1 MMLHRQIQFSLAI
14 AAISEAI
21 LMQTS
26 AEQAPSVHR
35 VVARYLKLAF
45 HANICPDVVHA
56 GSHDLA
62 VFCADFHFI
71 CPCVLSRN
79 LLVRS

>member
-1 MMLHRQIQFSLAI
+1 
-14 AAISEAI
+14 
-21 LMQTS
+21 MQTS

-62 VFCADFHFI
+62 VFCADFHSV
-71 CPCVLSRN
+71 CRCCVYESVDEVLEFTIAAAHKMMSSANR
-79 LLVRS
+79 RCI